1 MKLTYIGHACFRLTA
16 ADGTTVI
23 TDPYDASVGCR
34 MMPLCADMIT
44 MSHGHHDHCE
54 TSMIEGDPVI
64 LRGTEWAQVGSV
76 SAAAAASWHDDA
88 NGTKRGPNTIRIFT
102 VDGMKIVHMGDQGC
116 MPDEESLAAISHAD
130 VLLMP
135 VGGFFTAELDTVME
149 ILEKAAPRCVVPMH
163 FKTRRCGYPIAGVA
177 PFLHAMGMMDA
188 VPQREMEL
196 TPETVPQGV
205 VLMQPEAD
213 EI

>member
-16 ADGTTVI
+16 ADGTTII

-34 MMPLCADMIT
+34 MVSLRADMIT

-54 TSMIEGDPVI
+54 TSMIEGSPVI
-64 LRGTEWAQVGSV
+64 LRGTEQARVGSV
-76 SAAAAASWHDDA
+76 SAAAVASWHDDA

-116 MPDEESLAAISHAD
+116 MPDEQVLAAISGAD
-130 VLLMP
+130 VMLMP

-163 FKTRRCGYPIAGVA
+163 FKTRGCGYPIAGVA

-196 TPETVPQGV
+196 TPQTVPQGV